1 MIKTRVTE
9 LLGMEYP
16 VIGGCMQWITGPEF
30 TAAVC
35 EAGALGVMSSAM
47 FPTQEVFRSALRRLK
62 ELTDRPFAVNLNLF
76 PALRPID
83 NRLYAEVILEEGGV
97 TAVETSG
104 NRPPE
109 ELVAMLKEGGLK
121 LMHKCVSV
129 RHALSAQRA
138 GADAVTLFGYEGGGH
153 IGSIATMSLVPRA
166 VDAMD
171 VPVIAAGGIADGR
184 GMLAA
189 LSLGAEAVLIGTRLL
204 LTRECP
210 MSEAVKESLL
220 AAGEEDTIPLLG
232 SVHNTIRVI
241 RNRAAERAAEL
252 ERNGADFKE
261 ILAVVAGSKTR
272 GMLERGEVDL
282 GILACSQS
290 VGLLH
295 DIVTVKEAIQGMV
308 AQAEEIAGGLARA
321 SGLREKGRDHA

>member
-1 MIKTRVTE
+1 MFRTRITE
-9 LLGMEYP
+9 LFGIDYP

-47 FPTQEVFRSALRRLK
+47 FFTQEDFRAALRRLK

-97 TAVETSG
+97 AAVETSG

-109 ELVAMLKEGGLK
+109 DLVAMLKEGGLK
-121 LMHKCVSV
+121 LLHKCVSV
-129 RHALSAQRA
+129 RHAQSAQRA

-153 IGSIATMSLVPRA
+153 IGAIATMSLVPRA
-166 VDAMD
+166 ADVLE

-189 LSLGAEAVLIGTRLL
+189 LSLGAEGVLIGTRLL

-210 MSEAVKESLL
+210 ISESVKESLL
-220 AAGEEDTIPLLG
+220 AAGEEDTVPLLG

-241 RNRAAERAAEL
+241 KNQAAEKAAEL
-252 ERNGADFKE
+252 ERSGADFQE
-261 ILAVVAGSKTR
+261 ILAVMAGSNTR
-272 GMLERGEVDL
+272 EMLERGEVDL
-282 GILACSQS
+282 GVSACSQS
-290 VGLLH
+290 VGIIH
-295 DIVTVKEAIQGMV
+295 DVVTVKEAIQGMV
-308 AQAEEIAGGLARA
+308 AQAEEIADGLARA
-321 SGLREKGRDHA
+321 LKA

>member
-1 MIKTRVTE
+1 MFRTRITE
-9 LLGMEYP
+9 LFGIEYP

-35 EAGALGVMSSAM
+35 EAGALGIMSSAM
-47 FPTQEVFRSALRRLK
+47 FPTQEEFRAALRRLK
-62 ELTDRPFAVNLNLF
+62 GLTDRPFAVNLNLF

-97 TAVETSG
+97 TAVEFSG

-109 ELVAMLKEGGLK
+109 DLVAMLREGGLR

-129 RHALSAQRA
+129 RHALSAQKA
-138 GADAVTLFGYEGGGH
+138 GVDAVTLFGYEGGGH
-153 IGSIATMSLVPRA
+153 IGPVATLSLVPRA
-166 VDAMD
+166 VDVLD
-171 VPVIAAGGIADGR
+171 IPVIAAGGIVDGR

-189 LSLGAEAVLIGTRLL
+189 LSLGAEGVLIGTRLL

-210 MSEAVKESLL
+210 MSAAVKESLL
-220 AAGEEDTIPLLG
+220 AAGEEDTVPLLG
-232 SVHNTIRVI
+232 SVHNTIRVL

-252 ERNGADFKE
+252 EREGADFQE
-261 ILAVVAGSKTR
+261 ILAIVAGSNTR

-282 GILACSQS
+282 GVLACSQS
-290 VGLLH
+290 VGVLH
-295 DIVTVKEAIQGMV
+295 DIVTVKEAIQNMV
-308 AQAEEIAGGLARA
+308 AQAEEAAGRLARLL
-321 SGLREKGRDHA
+321 SS

>member
-1 MIKTRVTE
+1 MFKTRITE
-9 LLGMEYP
+9 LFGIEYP

-35 EAGALGVMSSAM
+35 EAGALGIMSSAM
-47 FPTQEVFRSALRRLK
+47 FPTQEEFRAALRRLK

-83 NRLYAEVILEEGGV
+83 NRLYAEAILEEGGV
-97 TAVETSG
+97 TAVEFSG

-109 ELVAMLKEGGLK
+109 DLVAMLREGGLR

-129 RHALSAQRA
+129 RHALSAQKA
-138 GADAVTLFGYEGGGH
+138 GVDAVTLFGYEGGGH
-153 IGSIATMSLVPRA
+153 IGPVATLSLVPRA
-166 VDAMD
+166 VDVLD
-171 VPVIAAGGIADGR
+171 IPVIAAGGIVDGR

-189 LSLGAEAVLIGTRLL
+189 LSLGAEGVLIGTRLL

-210 MSEAVKESLL
+210 MSAAVKESLL
-220 AAGEEDTIPLLG
+220 AAGEEDTVPLLG
-232 SVHNTIRVI
+232 SVHNTIRVL

-252 ERNGADFKE
+252 EREGADFQE
-261 ILAVVAGSKTR
+261 ILAIVAGSNTR

-282 GILACSQS
+282 GVLACSQS
-290 VGLLH
+290 VGVLH
-295 DIVTVKEAIQGMV
+295 DVVTVKEAIQGMV
-308 AQAEEIAGGLARA
+308 AQAEEAAGRLARLL
-321 SGLREKGRDHA
+321 SS